1 MLIISIYTTEKGR
14 IMFVLTVYIAGIILF
29 VFLLLLS
36 GIFFITEQQSKTIIQ
51 RLGKFN
57 RIAQPGLSL
66 KWPLIENIAGR
77 VNLRIK
83 QLDVKVETK
92 TQDNVFVLV
101 IVSVQYFVDPNRV
114 YEAFYKLVQPE
125 AQITAFVFDVVRA
138 RVPLLTLDDLF
149 EKKDSIA
156 IAVKEEL
163 SHVMHDFG
171 YDILK
176 ALITDIEPDTH
187 VKKAMNEINTAQR
200 MRLAAVEKGEADKIL
215 RVKAAEAEA
224 ESNALHGKGIADQR
238 RAIVEGLSE
247 SVSEFQA
254 HVPGSSPHDVM
265 QIVLMTQYFDMLK
278 ELSAHSATNTI
289 LVPHSPAHLNDLTEQ
304 IRNAFI
310 TGQAA
315 SKNIETKK

>member
-1 MLIISIYTTEKGR
+1 MFISLIFAVLAIALALLILAASLMLFT
-14 IMFVLTVYIAGIILF
+14 
-29 VFLLLLS
+29 
-36 GIFFITEQQSKTIIQ
+36 TEQQTKTVIQ
-51 RLGKFN
+51 RLGKFD
-57 RIAQPGLSL
+57 RIAEPGLSI
-66 KWPLIENIAGR
+66 KWPFIENIAGR

-101 IVSVQYFVDPNRV
+101 IVSVQYFVDPERV
-114 YEAFYKLVQPE
+114 YEAFYKLVRPE

-149 EKKDSIA
+149 EKKDNIA

-187 VKKAMNEINTAQR
+187 VKKAMNEINAAQR

-265 QIVLMTQYFDMLK
+265 QIVLMTQYFDTLK
-278 ELSAHSATNTI
+278 DLSAHSKTNTI
-289 LVPHSPAHLNDLTEQ
+289 LVPHSPSHLNDLTEQ
-304 IRNAFI
+304 MRSAFI
-310 TGQAA
+310 TAQAA
-315 SKNIETKK
+315 NSNLEEHTPQPTHIKKRSEK

>member
-1 MLIISIYTTEKGR
+1 MFTILLYSLLILGAI
-14 IMFVLTVYIAGIILF
+14 VLTISPFILF
-29 VFLLLLS
+29 V
-36 GIFFITEQQSKTIIQ
+36 TQQQTKTVIQ

-57 RIAQPGLSL
+57 RIAEPGLSIR
-66 KWPLIENIAGR
+66 WPFIENIAGR

-101 IVSVQYFVDPNRV
+101 IVSVQYFVDPSRV
-114 YEAFYKLVQPE
+114 YEAFYKLVRPE

-156 IAVKEEL
+156 TAVKEEL
-163 SHVMHDFG
+163 SHVMNDFG

-187 VKKAMNEINTAQR
+187 VKKAMNEINAAQR

-265 QIVLMTQYFDMLK
+265 QIVLMTQYFDTLK
-278 ELSAHSATNTI
+278 ELSAHSKTNTI
-289 LVPHSPAHLNDLTEQ
+289 LVPHAPSHLNDLTEQ
-304 IRNAFI
+304 MRNAFI
-310 TGQAA
+310 TAQAA
-315 SKNIETKK
+315 SKDLNEQQKPK

>member
-1 MLIISIYTTEKGR
+1 MILSVTIITLASFFGLAI
-14 IMFVLTVYIAGIILF
+14 
-29 VFLLLLS
+29 LLLPS
-36 GIFFITEQQSKTIIQ
+36 IFFTTQQQTKTVIQ
-51 RLGKFN
+51 RFGKFN
-57 RIAQPGLSL
+57 RIVGPGLVI
-66 KWPLIENIAGR
+66 KWPFFESIAGR
-77 VNLRIK
+77 VNMRIK

-101 IVSVQYFVDPNRV
+101 VVSVQYFVDPERV
-114 YEAFYKLVQPE
+114 YEAFYKLVRPE
-125 AQITAFVFDVVRA
+125 TQITAFVFDVVRA
-138 RVPLLTLDDLF
+138 QVPLLTLDDLF
-149 EKKDSIA
+149 EKKDDIA

-163 SHVMHDFG
+163 RHVMHDFG

-176 ALITDIEPDTH
+176 ALITDIEPDKH
-187 VKKAMNEINTAQR
+187 VKKAMNEINAAQR

-289 LVPHSPAHLNDLTEQ
+289 LVPHSPSHLNDLTEQ
-304 IRNAFI
+304 MRNSFI
-310 TGQAA
+310 SAQAA
-315 SKNIETKK
+315 SQNISPTPQQKSNK

>member
-1 MLIISIYTTEKGR
+1 MVTPTLLVVITICCFFFIVLLNGFFTTQQQTR
-14 IMFVLTVYIAGIILF
+14 TVIQRFGKFSRIAG
-29 VFLLLLS
+29 
-36 GIFFITEQQSKTIIQ
+36 
-51 RLGKFN
+51 
-57 RIAQPGLSL
+57 PGLAF
-66 KWPLIENIAGR
+66 KWPLIETIAGR

-83 QLDVKVETK
+83 QLDVRVETK
-92 TQDNVFVLV
+92 TEDNVFVLV
-101 IVSVQYFVDPNRV
+101 IVSVQYFVDPERV
-114 YEAFYKLVQPE
+114 YEAFYKLVSSE

-138 RVPLLTLDDLF
+138 RVPLLTLDHLF
-149 EKKDSIA
+149 EKKDNIA

-176 ALITDIEPDTH
+176 ALITDIEPDKH
-187 VKKAMNEINTAQR
+187 VKSAMNEINAAQR
-200 MRLAAVEKGEADKIL
+200 MRLAAVEKGEAEKIL

-247 SVSEFQA
+247 SVTEFQA
-254 HVPGSSPHDVM
+254 HVPGSSPNDVM

-289 LVPHSPAHLNDLTEQ
+289 LVPHSPSHMHDLGEQ
-304 IRNAFI
+304 MRNAFI
-310 TGQAA
+310 TAQAVQ
-315 SKNIETKK
+315 KK